1 MIMTG
6 NEIRARFLQYFS
18 ARQHAVI
25 DSSALVPQDDPTL
38 LFTNA
43 GMVQF
48 KRVFMG
54 EDQRDYVRAA
64 TCQRCVRAGGKHNDL
79 DNVGYTARHHTF
91 FEMLGNFSFGDYFK
105 KEAIEYAW
113 EFLTRDLGLDPANL
127 WVTVFREDDEAYGL
141 WEGIKDLPKGRIVR
155 MGEKDNFWAM
165 GDTGPCGPCS
175 EIHIDQGEGAGCGRP
190 DCALG
195 CDCDR
200 FLELWNLVF
209 MQFYRDETGTMTPL
223 PRPSIDTGMGL
234 ERIAAVMQ
242 GKHNNYD
249 SDLFRPLVE
258 RIATLAGKSYG
269 ADRKDNV
276 AMRVIADH
284 ARATAF
290 LVADGVLPANEGR
303 GYVLRRIMRRAIRF
317 GRALGLTSFFADIC
331 LLVADLMAESYP
343 HLNGARELL
352 GKVVNNEESRFGE
365 TLDNGLAIL
374 SEEIDRL
381 AALGKNPRI
390 DGSFIFKLYDTYG
403 FPVDIVRDVALEKGL
418 AIDEA
423 GFNEA
428 MTNQREQSKRS
439 WKGSDVEH
447 LEDGLIELLRQGRE
461 TEFVGYT
468 QKQCTSTILGL
479 VNGGGQLCDRV
490 EQGRQAKV
498 CCAQTPFYAESGGQV
513 GDTGTITGPAGQM
526 EVRNTRRLADKLVV
540 HEGTVVS
547 GSLSLGDAVELQ
559 VTSERRG
566 DIARNHTATH
576 LLQAAM
582 KEILGEHVKQAGS
595 LVSEEGLRF
604 DFTHFSPLTPE
615 EIIAIEQLVNREI
628 RRNTPVATAL
638 QSREQAVAEGATAL
652 FGEKYGSEVRVV
664 SMGSFSKELCGGTHT
679 CATGDIGLFKILSE
693 TGIAAGVRRIEAVT
707 GEHALA
713 WVQELSKQAGEVSA
727 LISAPLSAA
736 VGKIKALLKQ
746 QKELEKKVAALTS
759 KQALVDL
766 DQLLAVAVVEVGG
779 IRVLAAEM
787 AVDSAKTLREIG
799 DRVRDKMG
807 SGIVVLGGVLDA
819 KAALLALV
827 SKDLTGRIKAGDLVN
842 AAAQVVGGK
851 GGGRPDMAQAGGPM
865 VDKVPEAIRQVPALV
880 KNLLEQT
887 AKGRERI

>member
-1 MIMTG
+1 MTG

-18 ARQHAVI
+18 TRQHAVI

-54 EDQRDYVRAA
+54 EEQREYVRAA
-64 TCQRCVRAGGKHNDL
+64 TCQRCIRAGGKHNDL
-79 DNVGYTARHHTF
+79 D
-91 FEMLGNFSFGDYFK
+91 NFSFGDYFK
-105 KEAIEYAW
+105 KEAIEFAW
-113 EFLTRDLGLDPANL
+113 EFLTRELGLAPANL
-127 WVTVFREDDEAYGL
+127 WVSVFREDDEAYAL
-141 WEGIKDLPKGRIVR
+141 WENIEDLPKGRIVR

-175 EIHIDQGEGAGCGRP
+175 EIYIDQGPAAGCGRP

-200 FLELWNLVF
+200 FMELWNLVF
-209 MQFYRDETGTMTPL
+209 MQFYRDENGTMTPL
-223 PRPSIDTGMGL
+223 PKPSIDTGMGL
-234 ERIAAVMQ
+234 ERVTAVLQ
-242 GKHNNYD
+242 GKLNNYE
-249 SDLFRPLVE
+249 SDLFRPLIE
-258 RIATLAGKSYG
+258 RIAALAGKAYG
-269 ADRKDNV
+269 VDKKDNV

-290 LVADGVLPANEGR
+290 LVADGVLPSNEGR

-317 GRALGLTSFFADIC
+317 GRALGLTTFFADIC
-331 LLVADLMAESYP
+331 LLVADLMAESYS
-343 HLNGARELL
+343 HLNAARELL

-365 TLDNGLAIL
+365 TLDNGLYIL
-374 SEEIDRL
+374 SAEVERL
-381 AALGKNPRI
+381 AQMATENPRI
-390 DGSFIFKLYDTYG
+390 DGAFIFKLYDTYG

-423 GFNEA
+423 GFNKA
-428 MTNQREQSKRS
+428 MAIQREQSKRS

-447 LEDGLIELLRQGRE
+447 LEDGLIELLKQGRE
-461 TEFVGYT
+461 TRFVGYT
-468 QKQCTSTILGL
+468 EKQCGSTILGL
-479 VNGGGQLCDRV
+479 INGDGQLCSRV
-490 EQGRQAKV
+490 EQGRQVKV
-498 CCAQTPFYAESGGQV
+498 CCAQTPFYAEAGGQV

-526 EVRNTRRLADKLVV
+526 AVSNTRRIADKLVV
-540 HEGTVVS
+540 HEGTMVS
-547 GSLSLGDAVELQ
+547 GSLALGEEVELK

-595 LVSEEGLRF
+595 LVSEQGLRF

-638 QSREQAVAEGATAL
+638 QEREQAVAEGATAL
-652 FGEKYGSEVRVV
+652 FGEKYGAEVRVV
-664 SMGSFSKELCGGTHT
+664 SVGSFSKELCGGTHT

-707 GEHALA
+707 GAHALA
-713 WVQELSKQAGEVSA
+713 WVQDLARQAGEVSA
-727 LISAPLSAA
+727 LVSAPLSAA
-736 VGKIKALLKQ
+736 AGKIKALLKQ
-746 QKELEKKVAALTS
+746 QKELEKKVAALAS
-759 KQALVDL
+759 QQALVDL

-787 AVDSAKTLREIG
+787 AVDSVKTLREIG

-807 SGIVVLGGVLDA
+807 SGIVVLGCVLDG

-827 SKDLTGRIKAGDLVN
+827 SKDLTGRIKAGDLVS
-842 AAAQVVGGK
+842 AAAQMVGGK

-865 VDKVPEAIRQVPALV
+865 ADKVPEAIRQVPALV
-880 KNLLEQT
+880 KNLL
-887 AKGRERI
+887 